1 MTKQLVPNI
10 VRGGIAIPIPGRP
23 NYYYMK
29 GRKHKNGGID
39 IGANP
44 KTGIEVEDGEVLH
57 IAPGEMRVF
66 SAQPFLYG
74 GSPANRVLA
83 GDNPNQVF
91 AAQEE
96 YKDRHNLN
104 DDGTKKKKC
113 GGKKKT
119 NNRIYSV
126 TTNKGT
132 KLRYLENDKPFDY
145 EKFDNGGYKLT
156 AENSPIE
163 YLYTNPDGKKI
174 YIDNYGAQ
182 YIQNGDKVELYNGGH
197 GNPSDFNV
205 PFPTMEEIR
214 EYYEPNTDIYFNNTD
229 AIAEAN
235 PDYYWDKE
243 FNQETPT
250 FSEVLTPVFE
260 VVKYLDGTYDSYG
273 NYKPYWER
281 PTESGYGALF
291 GQVGKQ
297 MVKQAVKQ
305 AAKNTTKQAMKAQAR
320 SIARA
325 NARWARKVATRELP
339 QINVSPA
346 TNYEEAARIA
356 GRFYGKLPSK
366 VRSGVTKIT
375 KPFAKPVS
383 KALKPLGEG
392 IGKFFEKSGNIGSRI
407 GRYIE
412 PRMKAGVDKS
422 EQWLTKR
429 FKAVEESVKKG
440 KEIAGKGK
448 EAFSNKSKE
457 VISNTKEAINKG
469 RNFANSRYEKYGP
482 IVGKKEMQKELLMA
496 SAVPAGT
503 TLYAVDNAVGNV
515 DNDDNENNVGLNIN
529 YDEVITPS
537 DKMIKGLNLDYT
549 TPLFYNVNN
558 TSFDPTYI
566 REYNKK
572 TLLHTDYI
580 PQTDSKG
587 NTYYVRNPLKI
598 YKNGGK
604 INTTR
609 RKYRIGGDGV
619 VVPTSP
625 MWIEK
630 TVPYYKYDNV
640 GLVPFIIDGTSMLP
654 YVPGGIGYTQYP
666 VKYEF
671 KNPEETTTTED
682 TSDSDIS
689 EEQIVA
695 PPTNS
700 PNKSY
705 NMSSTS
711 TNKTVASAT
720 PAETT
725 TTPASASTTTTTS
738 NTTTPATS
746 TAKTTNTTGEF
757 PLTLRDVLGRNFVGI
772 GDIYDLIDKFHKSK
786 KPELDIPPITEELLL
801 RNANKNPRIRRAKL
815 KRAVNS
821 APFRDLAS
829 LTSNLIGSLTGYYAN
844 KAMLKDMK
852 YPGQPILE
860 QAAKLKT
867 DYNINPRLANV
878 RENLASTIDDIT
890 ANTGSSNVAIDRINR
905 ARLAAMLQSDQ
916 LYGEKENQETQLI
929 NQDKLNRQEVA
940 NRNVATYND
949 WRNRKTEFENLV
961 REQQAGNIVGLANN
975 INSAVQG
982 VIGNINQRV
991 RDNNTIKAYLIAN
1004 PNVPAEL
1011 YYNEGLITLRQ
1022 LKDIYARR
1030 EAEKQYQLE
1039 LAKLTN
1045 VTPNT
1050 TTSTSE

>member
-174 YIDNYGAQ
+174 YMDNYGAQ

-250 FSEVLTPVFE
+250 FSFE

-515 DNDDNENNVGLNIN
+515 DNDDNEN
-529 YDEVITPS
+529 
-537 DKMIKGLNLDYT
+537 
-549 TPLFYNVNN
+549 
-558 TSFDPTYI
+558 
-566 REYNKK
+566 
-572 TLLHTDYI
+572 
-580 PQTDSKG
+580 
-587 NTYYVRNPLKI
+587 
-598 YKNGGK
+598 
-604 INTTR
+604 
-609 RKYRIGGDGV
+609 
-619 VVPTSP
+619 
-625 MWIEK
+625 
-630 TVPYYKYDNV
+630 
-640 GLVPFIIDGTSMLP
+640 
-654 YVPGGIGYTQYP
+654 
-666 VKYEF
+666 
-671 KNPEETTTTED
+671 ED
-682 TSDSDIS
+682 TPNSDIS

-695 PPTNS
+695 PPINS
-700 PNKSY
+700 SNKGY
-705 NMSSTS
+705 NVSSTS

-720 PAETT
+720 SAETT

-746 TAKTTNTTGEF
+746 TTKTTNTTGK
-757 PLTLRDVLGRNFVGI
+757 PNLTLKDILGSNFVGI

-801 RNANKNPRIRRAKL
+801 RNANKNPRIRRAKP
-815 KRAVNS
+815 KRFVNS
-821 APFRDLAS
+821 SPFIDLAS
-829 LTSNLIGSLTGYYAN
+829 VSSNLTGSLVGYYMN
-844 KAMLKDMK
+844 KKMLENMK
-852 YPGQPILE
+852 YTGQPILE

-867 DYNINPRLANV
+867 DYNINPRLASI
-878 RENLASTIDDIT
+878 RENLANVIGDVS
-890 ANTGSSNVAIDRINR
+890 ANTSSSNVAIDRINR
-905 ARLAAMLQSDQ
+905 ARLAAMLQSDE

-929 NQDKLNRQEVA
+929 NADKLNRQEVA
-940 NRNVATYND
+940 NRNVATYNN
-949 WRNRKTEFENLV
+949 WRQRKVDFENAV
-961 REQQAGNIVGLANN
+961 REQQANNRVALANN

-982 VIGNINQRV
+982 MIGNINQRV
-991 RDNNTIKAYLIAN
+991 RDANTIKAYLIAN
-1004 PNVPAEL
+1004 PNIPLEM
-1011 YYNEGLITLRQ
+1011 YYQNGLISGSMYRELVKQRAEAKRLRQ
-1022 LKDIYARR
+1022 
-1030 EAEKQYQLE
+1030 EAE
-1039 LAKLTN
+1039 
-1045 VTPNT
+1045 
-1050 TTSTSE
+1050 TSN